1 MTAEVFA
8 DAVYWIAMINPK
20 DHWHSR
26 AVSAKAT
33 IGDRAIVTTQEVLTE
48 VLNTFAEH
56 GHFAREAAARGVE
69 SALSASAVRVLP
81 QSSATFA
88 EGFALYRARPDKGHS
103 LTDCISMAAMRR
115 EAITEVLTSDA
126 HFR

>member
-33 IGDRAIVTTQEVLTE
+33 IDGVVLAPSAFGMTFGCAPSITATQELV
-48 VLNTFAEH
+48 VP
-56 GHFAREAAARGVE
+56 R
-69 SALSASAVRVLP
+69 
-81 QSSATFA
+81 
-88 EGFALYRARPDKGHS
+88 
-103 LTDCISMAAMRR
+103 SMPM
-115 EAITEVLTSDA
+115 TLLM
-126 HFR
+126 